1 MDSALPVRVLGL
13 SDAVSVVVGGNHTC
27 ALLANGT
34 VACWG
39 DNYNNQ
45 IGDGISQ
52 TGDGTIHLNWTE
64 PFPVAGLSG
73 VSVLSAGQRHTCA
86 LVENGAV
93 KCWGDNSMGQLGD
106 GTLGGRVSPVEV
118 NGVTESRFHPL
129 NSEHGALVGGFC
141 LAPALLS

>member
-1 MDSALPVRVLGL
+1 MVLG
-13 SDAVSVVVGGNHTC
+13 GK
-27 ALLANGT
+27 T
-34 VACWG
+34 VPESLGMEQQWTARCRFASWDCPMRSRWWSAATTRAPCSPMARWHAG
-39 DNYNNQ
+39 E
-45 IGDGISQ
+45 
-52 TGDGTIHLNWTE
+52 TTTTIRSE